1 MYRIG
6 LDVGSTTAKIAV
18 IDKHSNLAHSGYV
31 RHNTQIYE
39 TVSALLSAASPV
51 VGNYPVSLTI
61 TGSAGIGICESTGIA
76 FIQEL
81 IAATEVMQRC
91 YPQVKTLIDIGGEDS
106 KMIFFSENRI
116 PDIRMNGSCAGGT
129 GAFIDQMAALLN
141 IETADMSLLA
151 AQHQNIYP
159 IASRCGVFAKTDVQN
174 LISRKIPKED
184 IAASVF
190 HAVAVQSLNTLARGY
205 DVLPQVMFIGG
216 PFTFLPELVTAF
228 VRILNITSADMVRPE
243 HPEIIPATGA
253 ALACKNDHAV
263 PISQWLATI
272 AERPLQHQK
281 NFTHRLAPLFHSE
294 IEWKTWQEDHI
305 PLSVKR
311 VTLSDYKGTGCFV
324 GIDSGSTTTK
334 IVVLGENDELLFGF
348 YRNNEGQPVETVH
361 AGLQQFRSELA
372 MVGLRLVIRRS
383 VATGY
388 GEDLIK
394 AAFGID
400 EGVVETIAHYAGTSH
415 IDPCVSF
422 ILDIG
427 GQDMKAIFVRDSVIQ
442 RIELNE
448 SCSSGCGSFIET
460 FAHNLGMPVREF
472 AQKACQSTAP
482 CDLGTRCTVFMN
494 SKVKQSLRENAS
506 VEDIA
511 AGLSYS
517 VIKNVL
523 IKVLNVSNMDDLGE
537 RLSVQGG
544 TFRNPS
550 VRRALELL
558 SDKPVVMTDIPEL
571 MGAYGAAIIAHRQ
584 WLKMDRSKEVEE
596 IASV

>member
-18 IDKHSNLAHSGYV
+18 VDGQSQLTHTGYV

-39 TVSALLSAASPV
+39 TVSALFSELSAVVGDEPV
-51 VGNYPVSLTI
+51 VLAI
-61 TGSAGIGICESTGIA
+61 TGSAGMGISENTGIA

-81 IAATEVMQRC
+81 IAATEVVQRL
-91 YPQVKTLIDIGGEDS
+91 YPQVKSLIDIGGEDS

-129 GAFIDQMAALLN
+129 GAFIDQMATLLHV
-141 IETADMSLLA
+141 ETSDLSRMA
-151 AQHQNIYP
+151 AQHANIYP
-159 IASRCGVFAKTDVQN
+159 IASRCGVFAKTDIQN
-174 LISRKIPKED
+174 LISRKVPKED

-190 HAVAVQSLNTLARGY
+190 HAVAIQSINTLARGY

-216 PFTFLPELVTAF
+216 PFSFLPELVTALIR
-228 VRILNITSADMVRPE
+228 VLNISRSDTVQPE
-243 HPEIIPATGA
+243 HPEIIPALGA
-253 ALACKNDHAV
+253 ALLCKCDNPLTMNQLLAV
-263 PISQWLATI
+263 LTEKP
-272 AERPLQHQK
+272 HQK
-281 NFTHRLAPLFHSE
+281 KINISNRLAPLFQSE
-294 IEWKTWQEDHI
+294 NEWQIWQREHK
-305 PLSVKR
+305 PVTVKR
-311 VTLSDYKGTGCFV
+311 SSLADYKGTGCFL

-334 IVVLGENDELLFGF
+334 IVALGENNELLFG
-348 YRNNEGQPVETVH
+348 YYHNNEGQPVETVH
-361 AGLQQFRSELA
+361 AGLQQFSDETTATGRQLT
-372 MVGLRLVIRRS
+372 IRRS
-383 VATGY
+383 VVTGY

-400 EGVVETIAHYAGTSH
+400 DGVVETIAHYAGASH
-415 IDPCVSF
+415 IDPNVSF

-427 GQDMKAIFVRDSVIQ
+427 GQDMKAIFVLYGIIQ

-460 FAHNLGMPVREF
+460 FANNLSMPVQEF
-472 AQKACQSTAP
+472 ARKACQSTAP

-494 SKVKQSLRENAS
+494 SKIKQALRENAS

-517 VIKNVL
+517 VIKNAL
-523 IKVLNVSNMDDLGE
+523 IKVLNVTNMDDLGD

-550 VRRALELL
+550 IRRALELL
-558 SDKPVVMTDIPEL
+558 SGKHVMMTDIPEL

-584 WLKMDRSKEVEE
+584 WREMMERGGC
-596 IASV
+596 I

>member
-1 MYRIG
+1 
-6 LDVGSTTAKIAV
+6 
-18 IDKHSNLAHSGYV
+18 
-31 RHNTQIYE
+31 
-39 TVSALLSAASPV
+39 
-51 VGNYPVSLTI
+51 
-61 TGSAGIGICESTGIA
+61 
-76 FIQEL
+76 
-81 IAATEVMQRC
+81 
-91 YPQVKTLIDIGGEDS
+91 
-106 KMIFFSENRI
+106 
-116 PDIRMNGSCAGGT
+116 
-129 GAFIDQMAALLN
+129 MAALLN
-141 IETADMSLLA
+141 VETDGMSRLA
-151 AQHQNIYP
+151 SHHSNIYP

-190 HAVAVQSLNTLARGY
+190 HAVAVQSLNALARGY

-216 PFTFLPELVTAF
+216 PFTFLPELVAAF
-228 VRILNITSADMVRPE
+228 VRVLKIATEDTIRPE
-243 HPEIIPATGA
+243 HPEIIPALGA
-253 ALACKNDHAV
+253 ALLCKCENAM
-263 PISQWLATI
+263 PISQLHAII
-272 AERPLQHQK
+272 AEKPRQQITVA
-281 NFTHRLAPLFHSE
+281 NRLAPLFQSAT
-294 IEWKTWQEDHI
+294 EWQNWQKENT
-305 PLSVKR
+305 PVTVKR
-311 VTLSDYKGTGCFV
+311 SSLADYKGMGCFV

-334 IVVLGENDELLFGF
+334 IVALGEDNELLFGF

-361 AGLQQFRSELA
+361 SGLQQFRDEA
-372 MVGLRLVIRRS
+372 TAVGKQLTIHRS
-383 VATGY
+383 VVTGY

-394 AAFGID
+394 AAFNID
-400 EGVVETIAHYAGTSH
+400 DGVVETIAHYAGASH
-415 IDPCVSF
+415 IDPNVSF

-427 GQDMKAIFVRDSVIQ
+427 GQDMKAIFVRDGVIQ

-460 FAHNLGMPVREF
+460 FGRNLGMSVQEF

-517 VIKNVL
+517 VIKNAL
-523 IKVLNVSNMDDLGE
+523 IKVLNVTNMDDLGD

-544 TFRNPS
+544 TFRNAS

-584 WLKMDRSKEVEE
+584 YHQQMCQHTSA
-596 IASV
+596 IS